1 MSMSDTAEYW
11 FDKNMPRSFNTFRH
25 AEKID
30 CGHNHNTKDT
40 PYIDDVECNA
50 CKKIIKET
58 NPEWLKA
65 GKAPE
70 TFYMS
75 HREKKK
81 FNKQKRF
88 NDEHG
93 KCPCGCNWM
102 VRKNRTTGNEFLGCV
117 NYPKCKNTKSL
128 KNESAVH

>member
-1 MSMSDTAEYW
+1 MSDEAEYW
-11 FDKNMPRSFNTFRH
+11 FYKNMPRSFNTFRH
-25 AEKID
+25 AEKVN

-58 NPEWLKA
+58 NPEWMKE

-75 HREKKK
+75 KSSKKKHNAVLRFREKY
-81 FNKQKRF
+81 
-88 NDEHG
+88 G
-93 KCPCGCNWM
+93 KCPCGCDWQI
-102 VRKNRTTGNEFLGCV
+102 RKNRTSGQEFLGCI
-117 NYPKCKNTKSL
+117 NYPTCKNTKSL
-128 KNESAVH
+128 PKVSESVG